1 MGGNIFFNYNSNVK
15 PSDGCLLVSEPH
27 LPDSNFDRTV
37 ILLCKHDEQGSF
49 GFVLN
54 RQSNVSLGELM
65 KDAEGVDLPVHVGG
79 PVEQN
84 TLHFIHLD
92 ENLPDAEKVD
102 DRFYWGGNFDLLLS
116 WIKDG
121 VIDGKKVR
129 FFLGYSGWGAGQL
142 EEEIKE
148 NSWIVIKP
156 DNVKFLFEQKD
167 DDMWKSILGELGG
180 RFSMY
185 SKYPVDPRLN

>member
-1 MGGNIFFNYNSNVK
+1 MGSNVFFNYNSNVQ
-15 PSDGCLLVSEPH
+15 PGDGCLLVSEPH
-27 LPDSNFDRTV
+27 LPDSNFDRSV
-37 ILLCKHDEQGSF
+37 ILLCKHDETGSF

-54 RQSNVSLGELM
+54 RPSNVTLGELI
-65 KDAEGVDLPVHVGG
+65 KDAEGIKLPVHVGG

-84 TLHFIHLD
+84 TLHFIHKD
-92 ENLPDAEKVD
+92 ENLPDSENVD
-102 DRFYWGGNFDLLLS
+102 DMFNWGGNFDMLLN

-121 VIDGKKVR
+121 VIDGEKVR

-142 EEEIKE
+142 DDEIKE

-156 DNVKFLFEQKD
+156 DNVDFLFQQKD
-167 DDMWKSILGELGG
+167 DDMWKNILGELGG

>member
-1 MGGNIFFNYNSNVK
+1 MGNNIFFNYNSDVD

-27 LPDSNFDRTV
+27 LPDANFDRTV
-37 ILLCKHDEQGSF
+37 ILLCRHDESGSF

-54 RQSNVSLGELM
+54 RKSNVVLGELLSEA
-65 KDAEGVDLPVHVGG
+65 KGIDLPVFIGG

-84 TLHFIHLD
+84 TLHFIHQE
-92 ENLPDAEKVD
+92 ENLSDSESVSD
-102 DRFYWGGNFDLLLS
+102 GFFWGGNFELLLN
-116 WIKDG
+116 WLKEG
-121 VIDGKKVR
+121 LIDKSKVR
-129 FFLGYSGWGAGQL
+129 FFLGYSGWSEGQL
-142 EEEIKE
+142 AEEIKQ

-156 DNVKFLFEQKD
+156 EKVDFLFKEESVE
-167 DDMWKSILGELGG
+167 MWKKILEDLGG

>member
-1 MGGNIFFNYNSNVK
+1 MGENIFFNYKSEVE

-27 LPDSNFDRTV
+27 LPDSNFERTV
-37 ILLCKHDEQGSF
+37 ILLCKHDATGSF

-54 RQSNVSLGELM
+54 RKSNLSLEELM
-65 KDAEGVDLPVHVGG
+65 QDATGLTNPIFVGG

-84 TLHFIHLD
+84 TLHFIHQD
-92 ENLPDAEKVD
+92 NTLPHAEPVGD
-102 DRFYWGGNFDLLLS
+102 SFYWGGNFELLLT
-116 WIKDG
+116 WLKENIADG
-121 VIDGKKVR
+121 NRVK

-142 EEEIKE
+142 MDEIKE
-148 NSWIVIKP
+148 NSWIVLKP
-156 DNVKFLFEQKD
+156 DNVDFLFTESG
-167 DDMWKSILGELGG
+167 DDMWKNILEELGG

>member
-1 MGGNIFFNYNSNVK
+1 MGSNIFFNYNSNVQ
-15 PSDGCLLVSEPH
+15 PGDGCLLVSEPH

-37 ILLCKHDEQGSF
+37 ILLCKHDESGSF

-54 RQSNVSLGELM
+54 RPSNVKISELI
-65 KDAEGVDLPVHVGG
+65 KDADGIDLSVNVGG

-84 TLHFIHLD
+84 TLHFIHMD
-92 ENLPDAEKVD
+92 ENLPDSEKVD
-102 DRFYWGGNFDLLLS
+102 DMFYWGGDFDLLLN

-121 VIDGKKVR
+121 VIDGKNYR

-142 EEEIKE
+142 DEEIKE

-156 DNVKFLFEQKD
+156 DNVKFLFQQKE
-167 DDMWKSILGELGG
+167 DDMWKNILGELGG

>member
-1 MGGNIFFNYNSNVK
+1 MGSNVFFNYNSNVQ

-27 LPDSNFDRTV
+27 LPDANFDRTV

-49 GFVLN
+49 GFILN
-54 RQSNVSLGELM
+54 RKSNVTLGELM
-65 KDAEGVDLPVHVGG
+65 KDAQGVGQPVYVGG

-84 TLHFIHLD
+84 TLHYIHLD
-92 ENLPDAEKVD
+92 ENLPEAEHVD
-102 DRFYWGGNFDLLLS
+102 NMFYWGGNFDLLLS
-116 WIKDG
+116 WMKDG
-121 VIDGKKVR
+121 VTDGRNFR

-142 EEEIKE
+142 EEEIKQ

-156 DNVKFLFEQKD
+156 DNVKFLFQENE
-167 DDMWKSILGELGG
+167 DDMWKNILEELGG

>member
-1 MGGNIFFNYNSNVK
+1 MGSNIFFNYNSNVQ

-37 ILLCKHDEQGSF
+37 ILLCKHDKNGSF

-54 RQSNVSLGELM
+54 RKSNVTLEELM
-65 KDAEGVDLPVHVGG
+65 KDAAGVSHPVFVGG

-84 TLHFIHLD
+84 TLHFIHLE
-92 ENLPDAEKVD
+92 ENLPEAEKVD
-102 DRFYWGGNFDLLLS
+102 DRFYWGGNFDLMLN
-116 WIKDG
+116 WMKDG
-121 VIDGKKVR
+121 VTQGKKIR
-129 FFLGYSGWGAGQL
+129 FFLGYSGWGEGQL
-142 EEEIKE
+142 EAEIKE

-156 DNVKFLFEQKD
+156 DRVDFLFREKA
-167 DDMWKSILGELGG
+167 DDMWKNILDELGG

>member
-1 MGGNIFFNYNSNVK
+1 MGSNIFFNYNSNVP

-27 LPDSNFDRTV
+27 LPDSNFERTV
-37 ILLCKHDEQGSF
+37 ILLCKHDEGGSF

-54 RQSNVSLGELM
+54 RKSNASLGELM
-65 KDAEGVDLPVHVGG
+65 KDAEGIDKPVFVGG

-92 ENLPDAEKVD
+92 KNLPDAEKVD
-102 DRFYWGGNFDLLLS
+102 DMFYWGGNFDLLLN
-116 WIKDG
+116 WMKDG
-121 VIDGKKVR
+121 VVAGNNFR
-129 FFLGYSGWGAGQL
+129 FFLGYSGWGEGQL
-142 EEEIKE
+142 EAEIKE

-156 DNVKFLFEQKD
+156 DSVDFLFQENEV
-167 DDMWKSILGELGG
+167 DMWKNILDELGG